1 MTVTADERFVPG
13 QRWYS
18 SAEPEL
24 GLGTVLRVQ
33 ARNVQIVFDGADTLR
48 QYAMHSAPLLRAAF
62 RIGERI
68 CVEGREWR
76 VDAIDDIE
84 GLLRYTC
91 GDHTFVEGQLDA
103 GQPVSQADS
112 RLLSGRIDRSGRFDF
127 RVELLTRR
135 AKARSHPGWGIL
147 GARIDLIAHQLRVA
161 ALADERNPVRLLL
174 ADEVG
179 LGKTIEAC
187 LITARLIATERVG
200 RVLVL
205 VPESLVHQWF
215 IELLRRF
222 NLRFSIY
229 DEERCE
235 AIVDANPAANPF
247 EDSQWLIASSH
258 WLAGN
263 PKRRTQLLAAGWD
276 LVLIDEAHHLEW
288 HPDDVSVQYQLA
300 EQLAASAAHLL
311 LLSATPEQLGMAG
324 HFARLRLLDPPR
336 YPDLDAF
343 LAQVEHYQELSQ
355 IVERLDQG
363 TAVTEAQRTAL
374 QRVFVD
380 DADTLAQ
387 HLVGVAAGEST
398 AREALIAD
406 LIDRHGTGQVMLRNR
421 RVAVGG
427 FPKRI
432 GHLDRLPPSEDPTH
446 SGTLLAEFLADAG
459 DADNAEHHCEPQHDY
474 LRDPRLDWLLA
485 VLECIAPG
493 KALLLCHSRAKVQA
507 LEEAL
512 RLRSGIT
519 VARFHED
526 MSLLQRDRNAAWFAD
541 PDGAPLLIASEVGA
555 EGRNFQFAQH
565 LILWDLPIDPDQ
577 LEQRIGRL
585 DRIGQRGDVNIHANA
600 IIGSAQD
607 MLLRWYDEG
616 LNAFTSVVADGRS
629 LLRQFRTELLA
640 LAHDPSPTAVDDLIA
655 RSRRVHGELAER
667 IAQGRDRLLELASQ
681 RGDDDLRDALRDAD
695 DEDAH
700 DDFPLRLLEQ
710 LGVQHEDIGAGL
722 FTLDPEYLA
731 VDGLDELKEGPS
743 QVCLSRELA
752 LARDDLLYLRAD
764 HPLVMAAG
772 DLVLASDAGNAAF
785 VVDELPARSAILEA
799 VFVLECVAAPGLDAE
814 RYLPALP
821 IRVAVD
827 TRLQS
832 RPDFR
837 LSPRAQQRAAERDYD
852 IGGQR
857 RLLGKLLPPML
868 EAAREI
874 AEAQVSGC
882 IASAVQ
888 QARSALD
895 ARIERLR
902 ALAKHNPAI
911 DPAQITRLEAS
922 REQLAN
928 TLAQARPRLDA
939 LRLVGS
945 PDFVSLRG

>member
-62 RIGERI
+62 RAGERI
-68 CVEGREWR
+68 CIDGREWR
-76 VDAIDDIE
+76 VDAVTEVDALLDYHCGEQTFSE
-84 GLLRYTC
+84 GL
-91 GDHTFVEGQLDA
+91 LDA
-103 GQPVSQADS
+103 GQPVAQADS
-112 RLLSGRIDRSGRFDF
+112 RLLSGRIDRSGRFDL
-127 RVELLTRR
+127 RAELLTRR
-135 AKARSHPGWGIL
+135 AQARSHPGWGIL
-147 GARIDLIAHQLRVA
+147 GARIDLIDHQLRIA

-187 LITARLIATERVG
+187 LIAARLIATERVG

-215 IELLRRF
+215 VELLRRF
-222 NLRFSIY
+222 NLRFAIF
-229 DEERCE
+229 DEERCA
-235 AIVDANPAANPF
+235 AIVDANPGANPF
-247 EDSQWLIASSH
+247 EDSQWLIASSD
-258 WLAGN
+258 WLASN
-263 PKRRTQLLAAGWD
+263 AKRRTQLLAAGCD

-288 HPDDVSVQYQLA
+288 HPDDISVQYRFA

-324 HFARLRLLDPPR
+324 HFARLRLLDPAR
-336 YPDLDAF
+336 YPDLAAF
-343 LAQVEHYQELSQ
+343 TAQLEHYQELSR
-355 IVERLDQG
+355 IVAALD
-363 TAVTEAQRTAL
+363 ASSVLSAAQRAAL
-374 QRVFVD
+374 QRLFVND
-380 DADTLAQ
+380 GDTLAG
-387 HLVGVAAGEST
+387 HLDRLAAGEHG

-406 LIDRHGTGQVMLRNR
+406 LIDRHGTGRVMVRNR
-421 RVAVGG
+421 RAAVGG

-432 GHLDRLPPSEDPTH
+432 GHLDRLAASDDPTH
-446 SGTLLAEFLADAG
+446 AGTLLAEFLADADAAG
-459 DADNAEHHCEPQHDY
+459 DDAQHCEPQHDY

-485 VLECIAPG
+485 VLERIAPG
-493 KALLLCHSRAKVQA
+493 KALLLCRSRAKVQA

-512 RLRSGIT
+512 RLRSGVQ

-541 PDGAPLLIASEVGA
+541 PEGAPLLIASEVGA

-565 LILWDLPIDPDQ
+565 LILWDLPLDPDQ

-585 DRIGQRGDVNIHANA
+585 DRIGQRGDVNIHVNA
-600 IIGSAQD
+600 VVGSAQD

-616 LNAFTSVVADGRS
+616 LDAFTGVVADGRS
-629 LLRQFRTELLA
+629 LLRAFRSELLA
-640 LAHDPSPTAVDDLIA
+640 LAPQPSHYAVDALIA
-655 RSRRVHGELAER
+655 RSRSLHSELATR
-667 IAQGRDRLLELASQ
+667 IADGRDRLLELASQ
-681 RGDDDLRDALRDAD
+681 RGDDRLRDALRAAD

-710 LGVQHEDIGAGL
+710 LGVQHEDLGSGL
-722 FTLDPEYLA
+722 FSIDPEYLA
-731 VDGLDELKEGPS
+731 VDGLDTLKEGPS
-743 QVCLSRELA
+743 QVCLARELA
-752 LARDDLLYLRAD
+752 LARDDVLYLRAD
-764 HPLVMAAG
+764 HPLVIAAG
-772 DLVLASDAGNAAF
+772 DLVLASEAGNAAF
-785 VVDELPARSAILEA
+785 VVDELPARSAILE
-799 VFVLECVAAPGLDAE
+799 VLFVLECVAAPGLDAE
-814 RYLPALP
+814 RFLPALP
-821 IRVAVD
+821 MRVAVD
-827 TRLQS
+827 TRLQL

-852 IGGQR
+852 LSGQR

-868 EAAREI
+868 HAAREI
-874 AEAQVSGC
+874 AAAQASER
-882 IASAVQ
+882 IARAVQ
-888 QARSALD
+888 QARVTLD
-895 ARIERLR
+895 AQIERLQ
-902 ALAKHNPAI
+902 ALARHNPAI
-911 DPAQITRLEAS
+911 DPAQITQLAAT
-922 REQLAN
+922 REQLAAA
-928 TLAQARPRLDA
+928 LAQARPRLDA